1 MSVVLHM
8 ERHMIMIKGAGVSN
22 GVSNADIEG
31 LHHCVKL
38 LNEVRM
44 SKQTSVSTVMRDVG
58 RV

>member
-22 GVSNADIEG
+22 ADIEG
-31 LHHCVKL
+31 L
-38 LNEVRM
+38 RM